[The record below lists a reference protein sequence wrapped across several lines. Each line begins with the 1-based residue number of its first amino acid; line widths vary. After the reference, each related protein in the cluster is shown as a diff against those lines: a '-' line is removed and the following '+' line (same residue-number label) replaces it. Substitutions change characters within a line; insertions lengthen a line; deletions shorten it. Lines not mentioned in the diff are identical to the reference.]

1 MTVRYAELRPHQFR
15 VRLQQRPV
23 AYLPLGTLEWH
34 GEHLPL
40 GSDAIISEGLMCECA
55 RRFGGIVMPPVHLGP
70 DRATLQSGGDLLV
83 GMDTADGVTDPHRQ
97 LDGSCYWVSQ

>member
-15 VRLQQRPV
+15 ERLQHRPV

-55 RRFGGIVMPPVHLGP
+55 QRFGGIVMPPIHLGP
-70 DRATLQSGGDLLV
+70 DRATLQSPTRIGSS
-83 GMDTADGVTDPHRQ
+83 TAAAT
-97 LDGSCYWVSQ
+97 GSARGCSCRSSTPSWPS

>member
-1 MTVRYAELRPHQFR
+1 MTVRYAELRPHQLR
-15 VRLQQRPV
+15 ERLQQRPV

-70 DRATLQSGGDLLV
+70 DRATLQSDGGVLL
-83 GMDTADGVTDPHRQ
+83 GMDTADRVTDPYR
-97 LDGSCYWVSQ
+97 